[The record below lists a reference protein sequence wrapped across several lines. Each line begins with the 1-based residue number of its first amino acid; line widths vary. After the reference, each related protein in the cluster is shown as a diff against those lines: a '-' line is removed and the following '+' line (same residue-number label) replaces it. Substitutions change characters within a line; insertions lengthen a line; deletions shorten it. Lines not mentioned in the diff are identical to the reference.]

1 MIKIAPSI
9 LSADFA
15 AMGEAVQNVER
26 WGADYVHCD
35 VMDGMYVPNI
45 TFGQGMVA
53 ALKKYTSL
61 PLDVHLMIAA
71 PERYVEG
78 FVEAG
83 ADIVTFHVEA
93 CTHQHRTL
101 QAIRKSGARAGLVLN
116 PGTPVET
123 LDYLYEEVDMV
134 LFMSVN
140 PGFGG
145 QAFIPSVLRKVE
157 RAAGEIQK
165 RGLTVDIEVDG
176 GVNDKNASSLISA
189 GANVLVAGNAIF
201 LAPDPAEMV
210 KKLRQGG

>member
-123 LDYLYEEVDMV
+123 LDYLYEEVDMI

-176 GVNDKNASSLISA
+176 GVNDKNASALISA